1 MTPTETG
8 RAAEGAGDPIA
19 TQGATSG
26 ADAALSR
33 GLPGGVA
40 VSRLRVYDWPAA
52 DGLHGGSPHLHTAS
66 AEGYVVVAGRGRV
79 QTLSS
84 QGLAM
89 TDLAQGAIAWFT
101 PGTVHRLINDDGE
114 LELLTL
120 MSNAGLPET
129 GDAVLTFPAGI
140 LADPEAYASHAVLPA
155 SGSPEQLAEAAR
167 RRRDLAL
174 EGFADLCAR
183 AAAHLD
189 SALNDL
195 YAAAA
200 ALVAGRAPSWKAL
213 MDAGPAAQSAATA
226 SQLERLAAGRAG
238 SMVDSGIRSVAARP
252 GEKYGMCGRLTT
264 WEVDS

>member
-1 MTPTETG
+1 MSSTESG
-8 RAAEGAGDPIA
+8 LAADGVGDPTA
-19 TQGATSG
+19 THGATSG
-26 ADAALSR
+26 AEAALSR

-89 TDLAQGAIAWFT
+89 TELAPGAVAWFT

-120 MSNAGLPET
+120 MSNAGLPEA
-129 GDAVLTFPAGI
+129 GDAVLTFPPGI
-140 LADPEAYASHAVLPA
+140 LADPEAYARHAVLPA
-155 SGSPEQLAEAAR
+155 SGSPEELAEAAR

-174 EGFADLCAR
+174 EGFGDLCAR
-183 AAAHLD
+183 AATDLD
-189 SALNDL
+189 AALNDL

-200 ALVAGRAPSWKAL
+200 TLVARRAPSWKAI
-213 MDAGPAAQSAATA
+213 MDAGPSAQSAATA
-226 SQLERLAAGRAG
+226 SQLEQLAAGRAG

-264 WEVDS
+264 WDVDA